1 MAEKLKLLPES
12 NIKIQSDDEFDFKI
26 FRCLQ
31 RRTFYSLSKNKMVQS
46 KKYRIGRMNYIV
58 LSIPALKL
66 SRKTRLTTVSDTF
79 SEWKCRTA
87 RFFEKAS
94 GLFNRLRVY

>member
-1 MAEKLKLLPES
+1 MGNTDKNDFKNMAEKLKLLPES

-46 KKYRIGRMNYIV
+46 KK
-58 LSIPALKL
+58 
-66 SRKTRLTTVSDTF
+66 TSDRSHELYCQF
-79 SEWKCRTA
+79 
-87 RFFEKAS
+87 
-94 GLFNRLRVY
+94 LL